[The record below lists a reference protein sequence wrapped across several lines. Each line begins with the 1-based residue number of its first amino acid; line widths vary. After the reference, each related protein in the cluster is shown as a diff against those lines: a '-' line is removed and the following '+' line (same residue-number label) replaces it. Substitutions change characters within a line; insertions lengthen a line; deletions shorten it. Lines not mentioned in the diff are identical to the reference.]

1 MVDTQIG
8 HSITLAKAKNGKK
21 KEQTPQNKTNGV
33 QFSRLQHCLDSNL
46 KQN

>member
-21 KEQTPQNKTNGV
+21 TPQNKTNGV